1 MENITQKPDQNGN
14 LINWISQ
21 GKARPRK
28 LHIVNWEKQHG
39 KIPNHHILVCKTN
52 NSLDADPD
60 NWQLLSSRDRVAL
73 YLAQVAASKTKN
85 TKRIKPLKPAEP
97 MKAIKP
103 SAETL
108 KRHQMHPS
116 KAALREAQEMK
127 HAKAR
132 KRALAASPDLNQ
144 LLEVKIDHRTTIF
157 IQPGRDPQAARQ
169 QYLSRHASL

>member
-1 MENITQKPDQNGN
+1 MQTITRKPDQNGN
-14 LINWISQ
+14 LINWISVD
-21 GKARPRK
+21 GGRPRK
-28 LHIVNWEKQHG
+28 LHIVNWEKVHG
-39 KIPNHHILVCKTN
+39 KVPLKHILVCKTD
-52 NSLDADPD
+52 NSLDADAD

-85 TKRIKPLKPAEP
+85 TKRIKPLKPVEP

-116 KAALREAQEMK
+116 KTALREAKEIK
-127 HAKAR
+127 LAKAR
-132 KRALAASPDLNQ
+132 KKTIAASPDLNK

-157 IQPGRDPQAARQ
+157 IQPGRDPQMARQ
-169 QYLSRHASL
+169 QYLSRHHA